1 MAAPAND
8 RFLRSVGQHIA
19 GAVGIVVLMAA
30 AFWGIGA
37 AGSGDGGGDLV
48 SADGTSS
55 PTASDP
61 ATDPAT
67 PTDGAPTGTPT
78 GPATTG
84 DGTSSP
90 TPTDSA
96 TPTDEEPP
104 TEGGATSIPPGEISI
119 QVLDAVRL
127 DGSTAADEIAD
138 QLEADGYDVVVV
150 NDASKVYDVTTV
162 FYTAGFEAS
171 ARQIA
176 AAYGFA
182 KVEQKPDNLSDTV
195 RVHLVVGRDRA

>member
-1 MAAPAND
+1 MAVPAND

-37 AGSGDGGGDLV
+37 ADGGDGGDLV

-61 ATDPAT
+61 ETDPAT
-67 PTDGAPTGTPT
+67 PTDGGTSGTPT
-78 GPATTG
+78 APASSG
-84 DGTSSP
+84 DGTPSP
-90 TPTDSA
+90 SPTDSGTPTDA
-96 TPTDEEPP
+96 EPP
-104 TEGGATSIPPGEISI
+104 TEDAAPIPPGDISI
-119 QVLDAVRL
+119 QVLDAVRI

-162 FYTAGFEAS
+162 FYTAGFEDS
-171 ARQIA
+171 ARQVA

-182 KVEQKPDNLSDTV
+182 KVEEKPDNLSDTV